1 MRDSSFNCA
10 AHSVHSQRDQQSLRH
25 SLQVGHLTSGLLER
39 DSDAGTIAMFVGN
52 LATAFLLWR
61 LFPQVPLA
69 VVLIA
74 VSFPD
79 LLWSL
84 LVLAGIEKVR
94 INPDSPLQKFVVFEK
109 FPYSH
114 SLVLGSVLSVPIGLL
129 IAALLNNPVI
139 VPVFVAGSAS
149 HWLLDTVVPLKD
161 LPILGFDGD
170 RKVGAGL
177 SKIVPRPFVVEYA
190 FYTIVTLFALSGLPL
205 VYALIL
211 GGAFHAINVPS
222 FFVSNRKNS
231 VKSSNAYAGLALV
244 GFGSF
249 TLIASLVI

>member
-1 MRDSSFNCA
+1 
-10 AHSVHSQRDQQSLRH
+10 
-25 SLQVGHLTSGLLER
+25 
-39 DSDAGTIAMFVGN
+39 MFVGHF
-52 LATAFLLWR
+52 AIAFLLWR
-61 LFPQVPLA
+61 LFPQVPLP

-84 LVLAGIEKVR
+84 LVPAGVEKVR
-94 INPDSPLQKFVVFEK
+94 INPDSPLQKFIVFEK

-114 SLVLGSVLSVPIGLL
+114 SLVLGSFWSLIVGLL
-129 IAALLNNPVI
+129 IARLLNNPLV

-149 HWLLDTVVPLKD
+149 HWLLDTVVHLKD
-161 LPILGFDGD
+161 LPVLGFDGD

-177 SKIVPRPFVVEYA
+177 WKRGPVAFVVEYA
-190 FYTIVTLFALSGLPL
+190 FYAIVALFALSGLSL

-211 GGAFHAINVPS
+211 GGIFHAINLPS
-222 FFVSNRKNS
+222 FFGSTRKNS
-231 VKSSNAYAGLALV
+231 VKSSNGYAALALL

-249 TLIASLVI
+249 TLIASLII

>member
-1 MRDSSFNCA
+1 
-10 AHSVHSQRDQQSLRH
+10 
-25 SLQVGHLTSGLLER
+25 
-39 DSDAGTIAMFVGN
+39 MFVGHF
-52 LATAFLLWR
+52 AIAFLLWR
-61 LFPQVPLA
+61 LFPQVPLT

-84 LVLAGIEKVR
+84 LVPAGIEKVR

-114 SLVLGSVLSVPIGLL
+114 SLVLGSVLSLPIGLL
-129 IAALLNNPVI
+129 IAALLNNPII

-149 HWLLDTVVPLKD
+149 HWLLDTVVHLKD

-177 SKIVPRPFVVEYA
+177 WKRGPLAFVVEFV

-211 GGAFHAINVPS
+211 GGAFHAINLPS
-222 FFVSNRKNS
+222 FFGSNRKNS

-249 TLIASLVI
+249 TLMASLII

>member
-1 MRDSSFNCA
+1 
-10 AHSVHSQRDQQSLRH
+10 
-25 SLQVGHLTSGLLER
+25 
-39 DSDAGTIAMFVGN
+39 MFVGHF
-52 LATAFLLWR
+52 AIAFLLWR
-61 LFPQVPLA
+61 LFPQVPLP

-84 LVLAGIEKVR
+84 LVPAGVEKVR
-94 INPDSPLQKFVVFEK
+94 INPDSPLQKFIVFEK

-114 SLVLGSVLSVPIGLL
+114 SLVVGNVWSLIVGLL
-129 IAALLNNPVI
+129 IAGVLNNPLV
-139 VPVFVAGSAS
+139 VPIFVAGSAS
-149 HWLLDTVVPLKD
+149 HWLLDTVVHLKD

-177 SKIVPRPFVVEYA
+177 WKRGPVAFVVEYA
-190 FYTIVTLFALSGLPL
+190 FYAIVTVFALSGLPL

-211 GGAFHAINVPS
+211 GGVFHAINLTS
-222 FFVSNRKNS
+222 FFGSTRKNS
-231 VKSSNAYAGLALV
+231 IKSSNAYAGLALL

-249 TLIASLVI
+249 TLIASLII

>member
-1 MRDSSFNCA
+1 
-10 AHSVHSQRDQQSLRH
+10 
-25 SLQVGHLTSGLLER
+25 
-39 DSDAGTIAMFVGN
+39 MFVGHF
-52 LATAFLLWR
+52 AIAFLLWR
-61 LFPQVPLA
+61 LFPQVPLP

-84 LVLAGIEKVR
+84 LVPAGVEKVR
-94 INPDSPLQKFVVFEK
+94 INPDTPLQKFIVFEK
-109 FPYSH
+109 FPFSH
-114 SLVLGSVLSVPIGLL
+114 SLVLGSVWSLLVGLL
-129 IAALLNNPVI
+129 IAGLLNNPIV

-149 HWLLDTVVPLKD
+149 HWLLDTVVHLKD

-177 SKIVPRPFVVEYA
+177 WKRGPVAFVVEYA
-190 FYTIVTLFALSGLPL
+190 FYAIVTLFALSGLSL

-211 GGAFHAINVPS
+211 GGIFHAINVPS
-222 FFVSNRKNS
+222 FFGSTRKNS
-231 VKSSNAYAGLALV
+231 IKTSNGYAGLALL

-249 TLIASLVI
+249 TLIASLII

>member
-1 MRDSSFNCA
+1 
-10 AHSVHSQRDQQSLRH
+10 
-25 SLQVGHLTSGLLER
+25 
-39 DSDAGTIAMFVGN
+39 MFVGHF
-52 LATAFLLWR
+52 AIAFLLWR
-61 LFPQVPLA
+61 LFPQVPLP

-84 LVLAGIEKVR
+84 LVPAGVEKVR
-94 INPDSPLQKFVVFEK
+94 INPDSPLQRFIVFEK

-114 SLVLGSVLSVPIGLL
+114 SLVLGSVWSLPVGLL
-129 IAALLNNPVI
+129 IAGLLNTRLV

-149 HWLLDTVVPLKD
+149 HWLLDTVVHLKD
-161 LPILGFDGD
+161 LPVLGFDGD

-177 SKIVPRPFVVEYA
+177 WKRGPVAFVVEYA
-190 FYTIVTLFALSGLPL
+190 FYAIVTLFALSGLSL

-211 GGAFHAINVPS
+211 GGVFHAINFPS
-222 FFVSNRKNS
+222 FFGSMRKNS
-231 VKSSNAYAGLALV
+231 VKSSNGYAGLALL

-249 TLIASLVI
+249 TLIASLII

>member
-1 MRDSSFNCA
+1 
-10 AHSVHSQRDQQSLRH
+10 
-25 SLQVGHLTSGLLER
+25 
-39 DSDAGTIAMFVGN
+39 MFVGHF
-52 LATAFLLWR
+52 AIAFLLWR
-61 LFPQVPLA
+61 LFPQVPLP

-84 LVLAGIEKVR
+84 LVPAGVEKVR
-94 INPDSPLQKFVVFEK
+94 INPDTPLQKFIVFEK
-109 FPYSH
+109 FPFSH
-114 SLVLGSVLSVPIGLL
+114 SLVLGSVWSLLVGLL
-129 IAALLNNPVI
+129 IAGLLNNPIV

-149 HWLLDTVVPLKD
+149 HWMLDTIVHLKD

-177 SKIVPRPFVVEYA
+177 WKRGPVAFVVEYA
-190 FYTIVTLFALSGLPL
+190 FYAIVTLFALSGLSL

-211 GGAFHAINVPS
+211 GGIFHAINVPS
-222 FFVSNRKNS
+222 FFGSTRKNS
-231 VKSSNAYAGLALV
+231 IKTSNGYAGLALL

-249 TLIASLVI
+249 TLIASLII

>member
-1 MRDSSFNCA
+1 
-10 AHSVHSQRDQQSLRH
+10 
-25 SLQVGHLTSGLLER
+25 
-39 DSDAGTIAMFVGN
+39 MFVGHF
-52 LATAFLLWR
+52 AIAFLLWR
-61 LFPQVPLA
+61 LFPQVPLP

-84 LVLAGIEKVR
+84 LVPAGVEKVR
-94 INPDSPLQKFVVFEK
+94 INPDSPLQKFIVFEK

-114 SLVLGSVLSVPIGLL
+114 SLVLGSFWSLIVGLL
-129 IAALLNNPVI
+129 IARLLNNPLV

-149 HWLLDTVVPLKD
+149 HWLLDTVVHLKD
-161 LPILGFDGD
+161 LPVLGFDGD

-177 SKIVPRPFVVEYA
+177 WKRGPVAFVVEYA
-190 FYTIVTLFALSGLPL
+190 FYAIVALFALSGLSL

-211 GGAFHAINVPS
+211 GGILHAFNLPS
-222 FFVSNRKNS
+222 FFGSTRKNS
-231 VKSSNAYAGLALV
+231 IKTSNGYAGLALL

-249 TLIASLVI
+249 TLIASLII